1 MDSGN
6 RNSYKTIFTIIAI
19 SGLLL
24 TIVPSFLNWQGIIE
38 PASVNN
44 LMLAGTILWFV
55 PAVFLFGI
63 KSDVNVDSD
72 D

>member
-1 MDSGN
+1 MESGI
-6 RNSYKTIFTIIAI
+6 RNYKTILIIIAI

-24 TIVPSFLNWQGIIE
+24 TIVPSFLNWQGIIQ
-38 PASVNN
+38 PVLVNN

-55 PAVFLFGI
+55 PAIFLFGI
-63 KSDVNVDSD
+63 KSDVAVDSD

>member
-1 MDSGN
+1 MESGIKK
-6 RNSYKTIFTIIAI
+6 YKTILIIIAV

-38 PASVNN
+38 PALVNN
-44 LMLAGTILWFV
+44 LMMAGTILWFV

-63 KSDVNVDSD
+63 KSDVNVGSD

>member
-1 MDSGN
+1 MQSGI
-6 RNSYKTIFTIIAI
+6 RNYKTILIIIAI

-24 TIVPSFLNWQGIIE
+24 TIVPSFLNWQGIIQ
-38 PASVNN
+38 PALVNN